1 MARQPRTFVDGS
13 PVHVTVRGVDR
24 QDIFFVDGDRTRFL
38 THLKEASV
46 RYGLAIHAYVLM
58 SNHVHFLATPATR
71 SSLPKA
77 MQYIGRRYIAYFNRR
92 NERTGTLWEGR
103 HKSGP
108 VACDFHF
115 FACHRYIELNPV
127 RAGLTAGPEAFHWS
141 SYAGNALGRPDV
153 LLTPH
158 DEYLALGASEW
169 ERYAAYRSLFDEPI
183 PRELMEELRAC
194 SNRGWPLGDE
204 AFRAA
209 IERDT
214 GNQASPR
221 RRGRKRK
228 KEEADPNSGR
238 LPLA

>member
-1 MARQPRTFVDGS
+1 MPRQPRIFVDGL

-38 THLKEASV
+38 AHLKEASE

-58 SNHVHFLATPATR
+58 SNHVHFLATPATC

-115 FACHRYIELNPV
+115 LACHRYIELNPV
-127 RAGLTAGPEAFHWS
+127 RAGLATFPGAFHWS
-141 SYAGNALGRPDV
+141 SYAGNALGRPDA

-158 DEYLALGASEW
+158 DQYSALGESL
-169 ERYAAYRSLFDEPI
+169 RDRCAAYRSLFEEAI
-183 PRELMEELRAC
+183 PPEIMEVLRAC
-194 SNRGWPLGDE
+194 SQRGWPIGDE
-204 AFRAA
+204 AFRAS
-209 IERDT
+209 IERET
-214 GNQASPR
+214 GSQASPR

-228 KEEADPNSGR
+228 KKEADPNYS